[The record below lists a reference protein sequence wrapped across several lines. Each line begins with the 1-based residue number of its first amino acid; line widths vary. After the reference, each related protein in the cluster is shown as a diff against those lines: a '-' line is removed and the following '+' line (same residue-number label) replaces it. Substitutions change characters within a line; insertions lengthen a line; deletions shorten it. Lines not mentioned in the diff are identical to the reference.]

1 MKYPKLIISISIF
14 LIAIKCIGQN
24 THTNDIFSITPP
36 KIKKSDEGMVLAF
49 YLPSVNKF
57 AGNINVIIQTFD
69 GTMEEY
75 YGKSRDQIKTF
86 KFQIIK
92 TSFEKNQAF
101 FEYTGKLADNQL
113 HFYQMYVKNGN
124 KFYVATATALDI
136 DWENQKSE
144 LINSVN
150 SFKLNKISE

>member
-1 MKYPKLIISISIF
+1 
-14 LIAIKCIGQN
+14 
-24 THTNDIFSITPP
+24 
-36 KIKKSDEGMVLAF
+36 MVLGF
-49 YLPSVNKF
+49 YLPSVNNF
-57 AGNINVIIQTFD
+57 AGNISVIIQTFD

-75 YGKSRDQIKTF
+75 YEKSRDQIKKF
-86 KFQIIK
+86 KLQIIK

-101 FEYTGKLADNQL
+101 FEYTGKLADNKL

-124 KFYVATATALDI
+124 KLYVLTATALDI
-136 DWENQKSE
+136 DWDNQKSE